1 MTLAHL
7 LYIPLVLAIGI
18 YIGRQLEQNAAR
30 SRRKK
35 RQRLSEIRNKRRQK
49 QAPPQTSD

>member
-7 LYIPLVLAIGI
+7 LYIPLTIAIGI
-18 YIGRQLEQNAAR
+18 YIGRQLEQHAAR

-35 RQRLSEIRNKRRQK
+35 HKRIEEIREKRQHLDEIRD
-49 QAPPQTSD
+49 TR